1 MLLSY
6 LGCRGMAHK
15 KKLTTTQK
23 SLLPHKKNLDV
34 DWLIFFFQK
43 IEWLAHK
50 NPKIR
55 KLGRNL
61 TKHTKITHKKHT

>member
-1 MLLSY
+1 LTTTQ
-6 LGCRGMAHK
+6 

-23 SLLPHKKNLDV
+23 KNP
-34 DWLIFFFQK
+34 LIFSKSKK

-61 TKHTKITHKKHT
+61 TKHTKITHTKPLTLERTKKHIV

>member
-1 MLLSY
+1 
-6 LGCRGMAHK
+6 MAHK

-23 SLLPHKKNLDV
+23 KNP
-34 DWLIFFFQK
+34 LIFSKSKK

-61 TKHTKITHKKHT
+61 SKHKKITHKKHTKPLERTKKLKV